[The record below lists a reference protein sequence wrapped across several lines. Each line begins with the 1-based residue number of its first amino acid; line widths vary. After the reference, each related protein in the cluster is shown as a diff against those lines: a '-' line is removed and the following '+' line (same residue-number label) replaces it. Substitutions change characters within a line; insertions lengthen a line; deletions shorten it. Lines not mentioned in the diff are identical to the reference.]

1 MHLPHGPTYSVYNMK
16 IIEDTLLCIA
26 MFWVVPRPR
35 MPVANEDLGWD
46 PLETGGDCYWAG
58 GQPKLG

>member
-1 MHLPHGPTYSVYNMK
+1 MDLPIAYTEYEGNWRY
-16 IIEDTLLCIA
+16 IA
-26 MFWVVPRPR
+26 MFWVVPPPR
-35 MPVANEDLGWD
+35 MPLANEDLGWD

>member
-16 IIEDTLLCIA
+16 VIEDTLLCIA
-26 MFWVVPRPR
+26 MFWVVPPR
-35 MPVANEDLGWD
+35 MPLANEDLGWD
-46 PLETGGDCYWAG
+46 PLLETGGDCYWAG